1 MNEHNIIS
9 RNPKLNTLVCFWWY
23 THTHTHTHTH
33 IYIYIYIYST
43 CERSNSLLKFNIVK
57 LVLYVNLKPDMTS
70 LIVVILLTTRS
81 AGDTNSQE
89 IL

>member
-1 MNEHNIIS
+1 MNDHNIIS
-9 RNPKLNTLVCFWWY
+9 RNPKNTLLCPSG
-23 THTHTHTHTH
+23 
-33 IYIYIYIYST
+33 YIYST